1 MREQIVAEQT
11 AQHEKELARLR
22 EEKKIAQDMIR
33 FEFGLA
39 ALADSSKPDP
49 MWVGVCVPA
58 RAGGSVVVDLV
69 DAVGM
74 TRMALY
80 FSSMLAAELAKQEQ
94 DQKAIDALRQQMKT
108 SEDTLAEEVSVRSP
122 LAMRPVGS
130 MRWGLNRS
138 VQRCVTRHTTYPV
151 P

>member
-1 MREQIVAEQT
+1 MAEQT

-74 TRMALY
+74 TPCGPVLQLDAGSGTGKTRTGPKSHRRIEATNEDVRGY
-80 FSSMLAAELAKQEQ
+80 PGRGGECPITARYEAGWV
-94 DQKAIDALRQQMKT
+94 DALGSQ
-108 SEDTLAEEVSVRSP
+108 P
-122 LAMRPVGS
+122 FCPAMRHATHDLSRPV
-130 MRWGLNRS
+130 NA
-138 VQRCVTRHTTYPV
+138 P
-151 P
+151 